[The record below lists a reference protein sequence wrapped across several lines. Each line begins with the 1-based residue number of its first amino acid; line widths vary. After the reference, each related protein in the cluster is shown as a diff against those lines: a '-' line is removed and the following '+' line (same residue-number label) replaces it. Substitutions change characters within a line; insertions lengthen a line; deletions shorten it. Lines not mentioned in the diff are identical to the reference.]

1 MPPAV
6 HSILQQT
13 LPLPMV
19 AVLVLQTAGFVW
31 IGADKFTSVNMR
43 LAVLEKVVEAQVGQR
58 DRIIVLE
65 QGMNG
70 IREDLV
76 EIKDLLRGQSTI
88 QPGGGK

>member
-13 LPLPMV
+13 LPLPLV

-31 IGADKFTSVNMR
+31 IGADKLTSVNMR

-70 IREDLV
+70 IRDDLV
-76 EIKDLLRGQSTI
+76 EIKEILRGQQLPST
-88 QPGGGK
+88 GGGK

>member
-6 HSILQQT
+6 HSLLQQS

-19 AVLVLQTAGFVW
+19 AVLLLQTAGFVW
-31 IGADKFTSVNMR
+31 IGADKLTSVNMR

-65 QGMNG
+65 QSMNG
-70 IREDLV
+70 IRDDLV
-76 EIKDLLRGQSTI
+76 EIKDILRGRPNGQ
-88 QPGGGK
+88 QGGEK

>member
-13 LPLPMV
+13 LPLPLV

-31 IGADKFTSVNMR
+31 IGADKLTSVNMR

-70 IREDLV
+70 IREDLI
-76 EIKDLLRGQSTI
+76 EIKDLLRGQKTLSI
-88 QPGGGK
+88 GGGK

>member
-1 MPPAV
+1 MPPAFQ
-6 HSILQQT
+6 SLLQQS
-13 LPLPMV
+13 LPLPFV

-31 IGADKFTSVNMR
+31 IGADKLTSVNMR

-76 EIKDLLRGQSTI
+76 EIKDMLRVQNEAK
-88 QPGGGK
+88 PGGGK